1 MEDQKIPE
9 QLKEKEAVF
18 LDPVR
23 SKTPQ
28 VSAVMP
34 SEGGLLTG
42 LDPEINEMLENAVHL
57 GRRKTRQ
64 HPKMAPYIFGVR
76 NTVSIFDLEKTRE
89 KLSQALA
96 YLKKAAEEGKIM
108 LFVDTRPMSRAETE
122 RVAKDCKM
130 PYAVERWSGG
140 TLTNWKTISKRIEYL
155 EALEAKAQ
163 SEEFEKYTKKE
174 QLDMKEEARRLQIL
188 WGGIKNMKTLP
199 DILFVVDMR
208 KNLSAVL
215 EAKKMGITVVGIAD
229 SNVDP
234 ALAQYPIP
242 ANDDA
247 LLSVRYILNRVKEAI
262 MEGRQGKS

>member
-1 MEDQKIPE
+1 MLHDMRFMENQKISE
-9 QLKEKEAVF
+9 QLKQEEIA
-18 LDPVR
+18 PI
-23 SKTPQ
+23 
-28 VSAVMP
+28 
-34 SEGGLLTG
+34 
-42 LDPEINEMLENAVHL
+42 DPEIGEMLENAVHL

-76 NTVSIFDLEKTRE
+76 NAVSIFDLEKTKE
-89 KLSQALA
+89 KLSEALE
-96 YLKKAAEEGKIM
+96 YLTKAAEAGKVV

-155 EALEAKAQ
+155 ETLEAKAQ
-163 SEEFEKYTKKE
+163 SEEFGKYTKKE
-174 QLDMKEEARRLQIL
+174 QLDMKEEARRLNIL
-188 WGGIKNMKTLP
+188 WGGIKNMKRLP
-199 DILFVVDMR
+199 DALFVVDMR
-208 KNLSAVL
+208 TNVLAVR

-234 ALAQYPIP
+234 SIAKYPIP

-262 MEGRQGKS
+262 MKGRK

>member
-1 MEDQKIPE
+1 MFAMEDQKISE
-9 QLKEKEAVF
+9 QVKEQVKE
-18 LDPVR
+18 
-23 SKTPQ
+23 Q
-28 VSAVMP
+28 VSAP
-34 SEGGLLTG
+34 
-42 LDPEINEMLENAVHL
+42 LDPEINEMLESALHL

-108 LFVDTRPMSRAETE
+108 LFVDTRPSSRAETE
-122 RVAKDCKM
+122 KVAKDCEM
-130 PYAVERWSGG
+130 PYVVERWSGG

-155 EALEAKAQ
+155 HELEAKLQ
-163 SEEFEKYTKKE
+163 SEEFGKYTKKE
-174 QLDMKEEARRLQIL
+174 QYDMREEVRRLNIL
-188 WGGIKNMKTLP
+188 WGGIKNMKTFP
-199 DILFVVDMR
+199 DLLFVVDMS
-208 KNLSAVL
+208 KNLLAVR
-215 EAKKMGITVVGIAD
+215 EAKKRDIPVVAIAD

-234 ALAQYPIP
+234 TLVAYPIP

-262 MEGRQGKS
+262 LEGKK